1 MELYGAEKKVQLPF
15 VMGVMAD
22 LSGKAE
28 VPAVGDRQFLAIDA
42 DTFDDRMKAMAPRA
56 QFSVP
61 NTLTGEGSLEVDLT
75 FEKMADFS
83 PEAIARKIGA
93 LAPLLEARRQL
104 TDLLA
109 YMDGKAG
116 AETLIET
123 LLASPEILRALGGP
137 EGASPDTEAA
147 LAGLRDRLPDTPA
160 ADETDA
166 TLSALAATVPA
177 GATPGPGV
185 EDILSGIAPAEERAP
200 DDSAETAL
208 NALRAARP
216 EETPAP
222 DDTGAALSALRA
234 AAPGEPDAED
244 GSAGTLDALRATQP
258 DRPEA
263 ADDTAEVLSGLERVT
278 EEAPGDE
285 SDDVLS
291 GIARVS
297 DDPVEDGTADILSG
311 IERVSDE
318 PPGVDTAEV
327 LSGIARVSDD
337 TSAEDGAATLSD
349 LSSRMVPPEDAG
361 PDVSGILGSI
371 APAPEAREDAP
382 GDALD
387 GLRRTTAEAPEETD
401 DTADVLSGIERMAE
415 VAQEDDS
422 SATLSDLA
430 ARPAATEE
438 AGPDMAGILDRIEAT
453 PEAEEDDLDAL
464 LSDLESGTG
473 AEAGG
478 ETEGFDADPS
488 DPGDGEDDAEHAA
501 GETDAAADDLD
512 ALLSDLDGGSA
523 EGAALSGGGAGEA
536 DAEALNA
543 LLSGL
548 DDDADQAENAA
559 PEPAAGEDDL
569 DALLSDPEGDAAET
583 NAAAPEAEG
592 DDLDA
597 LLSDLE
603 GADDGEPSG
612 GDAGGLDDLD
622 ALLSDLGDVEA
633 ESSAPGPEGDEG
645 DLDALLSDLEGDADE
660 DASDADA
667 AEPEA
672 EGDLDA
678 LLSDLEGA
686 NAGAASG
693 GDAGAADADA
703 GGPDALLS
711 DLGGDAEDISAEAG
725 TETAAVD
732 EDGVGDLDAMLAEL
746 GGAEEAEPEAGEDDL
761 DALLSDL
768 GGGADEGAAP
778 APGAPGATGDGLDDL
793 DALLA
798 DLDDDK
804 GTAPAAEDGLGA
816 MPAEVGSGDGEA
828 VPANPAPVQS
838 PFGTISAARPDR
850 AGLDRRR
857 FRMAVFGDFTG
868 RAGRGLCAIGDD
880 LAARRAIPLDVDTID
895 EVIEGFSTTLTLPIG
910 KDGAGIDV
918 RLAEL
923 DDLHPDELYDK
934 VAIFDALSG
943 LRQQLGTGSMAAK
956 AAERLAAWGAAH
968 DTPVR
973 LPKRS
978 ASTSVPAGMRLSDFQ
993 RLIGDTTPRD
1003 EAQGPAD
1010 ALIARI
1016 VGPHVVK
1023 APDAGVP
1030 AMQGAV
1036 DEALSSAMRLVLHHP
1051 DFQAVEALWRSLD
1064 MLARRIETDSDL
1076 EIVLYDVSAA
1086 EIAADLAAQEDL
1098 SDSGLFRLLTGVIDP
1113 ETGAGGFSA
1122 LFGLYT
1128 FEETPPHAELLARL
1142 AQVAAHVDAP
1152 FFTALTPAYL
1162 ETAKE
1167 DRHPLVAQAWDA
1179 LRAMPEA
1186 NYIGIASPRFLLRLP
1201 YGRKSDPCSAF
1212 DFEEF
1217 TPREGLSGMLWGNP
1231 VVLVA
1236 ILLAAAHKKDGRAM
1250 EPGSVMSLGDMP
1262 FHYVTDRHGDQV
1274 ALPCTERNL
1283 TSDPVQQSLGRG
1295 IMPVV
1300 SLKGRNEVRLASFR
1314 ALGGETIAGPW
1325 SGEAPPPRPAP
1336 EPQAEVQLDVAAP
1349 PAEDTA
1355 AQDADLDDI
1364 LAAFDDDTT
1373 DDAGPEDE
1381 MDPELAALLEDL

>member
-1 MELYGAEKKVQLPF
+1 
-15 VMGVMAD
+15 
-22 LSGKAE
+22 
-28 VPAVGDRQFLAIDA
+28 
-42 DTFDDRMKAMAPRA
+42 
-56 QFSVP
+56 
-61 NTLTGEGSLEVDLT
+61 
-75 FEKMADFS
+75 
-83 PEAIARKIGA
+83 
-93 LAPLLEARRQL
+93 
-104 TDLLA
+104 
-109 YMDGKAG
+109 
-116 AETLIET
+116 
-123 LLASPEILRALGGP
+123 
-137 EGASPDTEAA
+137 
-147 LAGLRDRLPDTPA
+147 
-160 ADETDA
+160 
-166 TLSALAATVPA
+166 
-177 GATPGPGV
+177 
-185 EDILSGIAPAEERAP
+185 
-200 DDSAETAL
+200 
-208 NALRAARP
+208 
-216 EETPAP
+216 
-222 DDTGAALSALRA
+222 
-234 AAPGEPDAED
+234 
-244 GSAGTLDALRATQP
+244 
-258 DRPEA
+258 
-263 ADDTAEVLSGLERVT
+263 
-278 EEAPGDE
+278 
-285 SDDVLS
+285 
-291 GIARVS
+291 
-297 DDPVEDGTADILSG
+297 
-311 IERVSDE
+311 
-318 PPGVDTAEV
+318 
-327 LSGIARVSDD
+327 
-337 TSAEDGAATLSD
+337 
-349 LSSRMVPPEDAG
+349 
-361 PDVSGILGSI
+361 
-371 APAPEAREDAP
+371 
-382 GDALD
+382 
-387 GLRRTTAEAPEETD
+387 
-401 DTADVLSGIERMAE
+401 
-415 VAQEDDS
+415 
-422 SATLSDLA
+422 
-430 ARPAATEE
+430 
-438 AGPDMAGILDRIEAT
+438 
-453 PEAEEDDLDAL
+453 
-464 LSDLESGTG
+464 
-473 AEAGG
+473 
-478 ETEGFDADPS
+478 
-488 DPGDGEDDAEHAA
+488 
-501 GETDAAADDLD
+501 
-512 ALLSDLDGGSA
+512 
-523 EGAALSGGGAGEA
+523 
-536 DAEALNA
+536 
-543 LLSGL
+543 
-548 DDDADQAENAA
+548 
-559 PEPAAGEDDL
+559 
-569 DALLSDPEGDAAET
+569 
-583 NAAAPEAEG
+583 
-592 DDLDA
+592 
-597 LLSDLE
+597 
-603 GADDGEPSG
+603 
-612 GDAGGLDDLD
+612 
-622 ALLSDLGDVEA
+622 
-633 ESSAPGPEGDEG
+633 
-645 DLDALLSDLEGDADE
+645 
-660 DASDADA
+660 
-667 AEPEA
+667 
-672 EGDLDA
+672 
-678 LLSDLEGA
+678 
-686 NAGAASG
+686 
-693 GDAGAADADA
+693 
-703 GGPDALLS
+703 
-711 DLGGDAEDISAEAG
+711 
-725 TETAAVD
+725 
-732 EDGVGDLDAMLAEL
+732 
-746 GGAEEAEPEAGEDDL
+746 
-761 DALLSDL
+761 
-768 GGGADEGAAP
+768 
-778 APGAPGATGDGLDDL
+778 
-793 DALLA
+793 
-798 DLDDDK
+798 
-804 GTAPAAEDGLGA
+804 
-816 MPAEVGSGDGEA
+816 
-828 VPANPAPVQS
+828 
-838 PFGTISAARPDR
+838 
-850 AGLDRRR
+850 
-857 FRMAVFGDFTG
+857 
-868 RAGRGLCAIGDD
+868 
-880 LAARRAIPLDVDTID
+880 
-895 EVIEGFSTTLTLPIG
+895 
-910 KDGAGIDV
+910 DGAGIDV

>member
-1 MELYGAEKKVQLPF
+1 MSDSQKFVSRNRAPRVQIEYDVELYGAEKKVQLPF
-15 VMGVMAD
+15 VMGVLAD

-42 DTFDDRMKAMAPRA
+42 DTFDDRMKAMGPRA

-147 LAGLRDRLPDTPA
+147 LAGLRDRLPETPA

-258 DRPEA
+258 DTPEA

-285 SDDVLS
+285 SEDVLS

-318 PPGVDTAEV
+318 PPGADTAAV
-327 LSGIARVSDD
+327 LSGIARVSED
-337 TSAEDGAATLSD
+337 TSGDDGAATLSD
-349 LSSRMVPPEDAG
+349 LSSRMVLPED
-361 PDVSGILGSI
+361 
-371 APAPEAREDAP
+371 P
-382 GDALD
+382 G
-387 GLRRTTAEAPEETD
+387 
-401 DTADVLSGIERMAE
+401 V
-415 VAQEDDS
+415 EDDR

-430 ARPAATEE
+430 ARPVATEE
-438 AGPDMAGILDRIEAT
+438 AGPDVAGILDRIEAT

-464 LSDLESGTG
+464 LPDLEGGTG
-473 AEAGG
+473 AAAGG
-478 ETEGFDADPS
+478 ETGGIDAHAS
-488 DPGDGEDDAEHAA
+488 DPGDAEDDAEHAA
-501 GETDAAADDLD
+501 DEADAAADDLD

-536 DAEALNA
+536 DAEALDA

-569 DALLSDPEGDAAET
+569 DALLSDPEGDAGET
-583 NAAAPEAEG
+583 DAAAPEAEG

-597 LLSDLE
+597 LLSDLA
-603 GADDGEPSG
+603 GADDGESAG

-633 ESSAPGPEGDEG
+633 ENSAPGPEGDEG
-645 DLDALLSDLEGDADE
+645 DLDALLSDPEGDADE

-686 NAGAASG
+686 NAGVTSG

-703 GGPDALLS
+703 GDLDSLLS
-711 DLGGDAEDISAEAG
+711 DLGSDAEDISAEAG
-725 TETAAVD
+725 TETAAAD
-732 EDGVGDLDAMLAEL
+732 EDGVGDLDAMLEEL
-746 GGAEEAEPEAGEDDL
+746 GGAEEAEPESDEDDL

-778 APGAPGATGDGLDDL
+778 APEEPGATGDGLDDL

-828 VPANPAPVQS
+828 APANPAPVQS

-880 LAARRAIPLDVDTID
+880 LAARPAIPLDVDTID

-993 RLIGDTTPRD
+993 RLIGDTTPR
-1003 EAQGPAD
+1003 EAAQGPAD

-1023 APDAGVP
+1023 APDAGVA

-1113 ETGAGGFSA
+1113 ETGVGGFSA

>member
-1 MELYGAEKKVQLPF
+1 MSDSQKFVSRNRAPRVQIEYDVELYGAEKKVQLPF

-147 LAGLRDRLPDTPA
+147 LAGLRDRLPETPA
-160 ADETDA
+160 PDETDA

-258 DRPEA
+258 DTPEA
-263 ADDTAEVLSGLERVT
+263 ADDTAEVLSGLERV
-278 EEAPGDE
+278 
-285 SDDVLS
+285 
-291 GIARVS
+291 
-297 DDPVEDGTADILSG
+297 
-311 IERVSDE
+311 
-318 PPGVDTAEV
+318 
-327 LSGIARVSDD
+327 SDD
-337 TSAEDGAATLSD
+337 TSGDDGAATLSD
-349 LSSRMVPPEDAG
+349 LSSRMVPPENPG

-371 APAPEAREDAP
+371 APAPEAEEDGS

-464 LSDLESGTG
+464 LSDLEGGTG
-473 AEAGG
+473 AAAGG
-478 ETEGFDADPS
+478 ETGGIDAHAS
-488 DPGDGEDDAEHAA
+488 DPGDGEDDAEGAA
-501 GETDAAADDLD
+501 GEAEAAADDLD

-536 DAEALNA
+536 DVDA

-548 DDDADQAENAA
+548 DDDADQAESAA

-569 DALLSDPEGDAAET
+569 DALLSAPEGDAGET
-583 NAAAPEAEG
+583 EAAAPEAEG

-597 LLSDLE
+597 LLSDLA
-603 GADDGEPSG
+603 GADDGESSG

-645 DLDALLSDLEGDADE
+645 DLDALLSDLGGDADE

-686 NAGAASG
+686 NAGVSSG

-703 GGPDALLS
+703 GDLDALLS
-711 DLGGDAEDISAEAG
+711 DLGSDAEDISAEAG
-725 TETAAVD
+725 TETAAAD

-746 GGAEEAEPEAGEDDL
+746 GGAEEAEPESGEDDL

-778 APGAPGATGDGLDDL
+778 APEEPGATGDGLDDL

-804 GTAPAAEDGLGA
+804 GTAPVAEDGLGT
-816 MPAEVGSGDGEA
+816 MPAEVGSGDGQA
-828 VPANPAPVQS
+828 APANPAPVQS

-993 RLIGDTTPRD
+993 RLIGDTTPR
-1003 EAQGPAD
+1003 EAAQGPAD

-1023 APDAGVP
+1023 APDAGVA

-1122 LFGLYT
+1122 MFGLYT